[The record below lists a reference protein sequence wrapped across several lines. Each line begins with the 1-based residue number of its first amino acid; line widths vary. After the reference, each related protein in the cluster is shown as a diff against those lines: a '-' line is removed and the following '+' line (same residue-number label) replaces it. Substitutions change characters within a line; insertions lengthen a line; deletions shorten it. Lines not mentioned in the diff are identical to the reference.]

1 MNSPHSL
8 PAAEVSTTRVRA
20 AAEALWQIKLENPY
34 TRFASG
40 LEVTSIPSGSH
51 QDAVND
57 AARATVI
64 LDGLRGIDED
74 MLGETDRLTLGFLRH
89 DLGQVA
95 QSEQAWLHTSP
106 VTPYSSMHFGYCAQ
120 HLLAGRTVD
129 SPQALDL
136 LGGLWSDLAKAIQT
150 VVERI
155 SVQASHG
162 RRLARPALPAAIA
175 SWTQM
180 RDHLVGMLDRSRAST
195 GGAWASRWADTAEK
209 LRQQELLPALDAVIS
224 ALADPRYGEQAPE
237 AAGLMHQPGG
247 EAEYRRLL
255 LTHLTVP
262 DEPERIHA
270 VGLSEV
276 ERLAEGMR
284 EVRGRLGF
292 RGSEAEFH
300 ARLKVDSR
308 VIANSA
314 DDVAQRYLSAM
325 RRLEPLLSDWFHGQP
340 RSPYGVERLAPE
352 QEAGMTYGYYD
363 KPRAIGER
371 GVYRYNASNLE
382 NRSQLQ
388 VAALIYHELAPGHH
402 FHIARQ
408 MELEHLP
415 TLRRQGLELSVFN
428 EGWAEYAS
436 GLAGEMGLYDDPY
449 DLYGRLVHER
459 FTAQRL
465 VVDTG
470 LNAMGWSLEQARN
483 YMREHTME
491 GEAQIAS
498 ETLRYATDLPAQA
511 LAYRLGYLWFTEL
524 RKDTQVRRGPGF
536 DVRDFHEAVLSEGA
550 LPLPLLREHLER
562 VLP

>member
-1 MNSPHSL
+1 MTPTSSASAREAVARH
-8 PAAEVSTTRVRA
+8 VRA
-20 AAEALWQIKLENPY
+20 TAEALWQIKLENPY

-40 LEVTSIPSGSH
+40 LEVTSIPAGSLEE
-51 QDAVND
+51 AAND
-57 AARATVI
+57 ASRATTL
-64 LDGLRGIDED
+64 LDGLRDIDED

-89 DLGQVA
+89 DLGQLA
-95 QSEQAWLHTSP
+95 QAERAWLHASP
-106 VTPYSSMHFGYCAQ
+106 VTPYSSMHFGYYAH

-129 SPQALDL
+129 SAQALDL
-136 LGGLWSDLAKAIQT
+136 LGGLWSDLARAIKT

-155 SVQASHG
+155 VVQASQG
-162 RRLARPALPAAIA
+162 LRLARPALPIAIA
-175 SWTQM
+175 GWTQM
-180 RDHLVGMLDRSRAST
+180 RELLVGMLDRSRARSA
-195 GGAWASRWADTAEK
+195 GALASRWADTAQR
-209 LRQQELLPALDAVIS
+209 LQQHELMPALEAVIS
-224 ALADPRYGEQAPE
+224 ALADPTYGEQAPD
-237 AAGLMHQPGG
+237 AVGLMHQPGG

-255 LTHLTVP
+255 LTHLTVH
-262 DEPERIHA
+262 DEPDRIHA

-284 EVRGRLGF
+284 EIRGRLGF
-292 RGSEAEFH
+292 HGSEAEFH
-300 ARLKVDSR
+300 ARLKVDPR
-308 VIANSA
+308 VIASSA
-314 DDVAQRYLSAM
+314 DDVAHRYLRAM
-325 RRLEPLLSDWFHGQP
+325 RRLEPLLPDWFHRQP

-388 VAALIYHELAPGHH
+388 VAPLIYHELAPGHH

-470 LNAMGWSLEQARN
+470 MNAMGWSLEQARS

-498 ETLRYATDLPAQA
+498 ETLRYATDMPAQA

-524 RKDTQVRRGPGF
+524 RQDTQARRGAGF